1 MAEIEVLEPGSTVSA
16 RSGDELVVRLPEI
29 ATTGY
34 QWTVDQ
40 ITGPLRIVSSEL
52 VPTVPPDGVPPG
64 SGGERF
70 IRVATTGPGTGAV
83 RLELRRVWETEP
95 TDRFEFRVQ
104 VG

>member
-1 MAEIEVLEPGSTVSA
+1 MADIEVLEPGSTVSA
-16 RSGDELVVRLPEI
+16 RSGDELVVRLPEV

-40 ITGPLRIVSSEL
+40 ITGPLRVVSSEV
-52 VPTVPPDGVPPG
+52 VPTVPPDGAPPG

-70 IRVATTGPGTGAV
+70 IRVATTGVGNGAV

-95 TDRFEFRVQ
+95 ADRFEFLVRV
-104 VG
+104 G